1 MSSHG
6 FLCVSF
12 LWFLVRIDL
21 PSLTT
26 NHHFRC
32 NYFNG
37 QCHAI
42 LLHHINIIMEST
54 RTKAVSPSN
63 KRPQAKRISRE
74 DKGRGS
80 YWREKTVLYGISE
93 QSFVNMLSSSPC
105 RWQNHISSRVSSSMI
120 VHWSW
125 TWKERRTENNNT
137 TSAIIIIIINVRT
150 QRNIVHQL
158 RGAGATTRRQ
168 QAGRQACKQWISSQ
182 DILSE

>member
-93 QSFVNMLSSSPC
+93 QSFVNMLSSSPLSLTKSY
-105 RWQNHISSRVSSSMI
+105 QQSRIFSSMQCPLI
-120 VHWSW
+120 LNL
-125 TWKERRTENNNT
+125 KRTPNGKQQHNIRNNN
-137 TSAIIIIIINVRT
+137 N
-150 QRNIVHQL
+150 NN
-158 RGAGATTRRQ
+158 
-168 QAGRQACKQWISSQ
+168 
-182 DILSE
+182 